1 MRSFHRS
8 VLLCCVGGLL
18 CLPLISEAITYTEQ
32 DTTYNSHD
40 LIGNAELLSYVSTD
54 ATALTT
60 LNGTLGSSAGGLG
73 EGDIYEIYISN
84 PGAFSASTPV
94 GGPNVN
100 GFDTQLF
107 LFNVNGTGI
116 EANDDA
122 VGGIGGAS
130 ALTALAT
137 NYQPGFYYL
146 LITGQSLNPA
156 GGVNSAAVFP
166 NDGSRVVTGP
176 TDAGTVFSGYTDNST
191 EFGQYA
197 INLTGV
203 QVSPAPEPSSV
214 ALLVLAAGVAG
225 WVVRR
230 RRHLAGGVGLVL
242 AAVCVLATTSHAAD
256 TLDTEAIRKQQLL
269 AADGIPKNLG
279 LGLGD
284 LARDHAR
291 MVQQIEAHRASVLPE
306 TEAET
311 EAKVTALT
319 SKYANAQVD
328 KKGRVLVCVYLDGV
342 KPVKKMAAKLE
353 RKGLKVLS
361 QLDTYRK
368 GVVSAWLPVDLATK
382 VAKMNGVRA
391 VQMELKPYFR
401 TVHQVGQVT
410 SQGQTVLHADLVQ
423 DMGYDGTG
431 IKIGALSDTFNL
443 YTAGQDANGVPDN
456 AQTDQIMG
464 DLPTAGVQDISDFSI
479 GVPTDEGRGM
489 LQIAHDIAPGAG
501 LAFATAS
508 GTQIEFAQNI
518 MILGSPT
525 TVTGLPGVNLSTG
538 VATSPGIGC
547 QVVCD
552 DVGYL
557 AEPMFSDG
565 IVAQAIDYVATHYNV
580 SYFSSAGNDGNAGYS
595 ADYVNAVTANR
606 TLAAVKTIAA
616 SEGVNLDQT
625 AAPVAASLYSGGVQ
639 SFGTDAATGNP
650 IVVQNVTNGSIASS
664 LVFQWDDPFDN
675 SVEAT
680 AGVPT
685 SDQITTDYN
694 ILVFDANGNY
704 LSDYSGTADNFQTN
718 QPIESPGTQLA
729 ANTSYKIM
737 ITRATDTDDPA
748 VTSGGTPPN
757 PPVST
762 HLRYVAAS
770 DGGGFSGDFIGI
782 DSVETYG
789 HNCAAN
795 CSGVAAYV
803 YDAIPDV
810 SPTAGTTFFTD
821 PNHTPSP
828 QVESFSSNGPV
839 RIFFD
844 SQGNRLTTPN
854 VRLQPAFATVDG
866 VDTSFFPA
874 IPGVVILP
882 GIIPISPPTVPT
894 LPIDLPVSP
903 VITTVNPE
911 DYDGDKYSNFFG
923 TSAAAPHAAACA
935 ALVMQAAAGNG
946 LTTPNPKYIRSLF
959 QATTQQTGSSPGT
972 DTMPDFCS
980 ATGTGSGYTVTLA
993 GAGDVSTD
1001 PNTFRI
1007 TYANPA
1013 GGAYK
1018 LTSMFIDL
1026 THSELVFDNDPT
1038 TGYPFTQGDAGKPET
1053 GGATLISA
1061 VESDPAHPVTTAT
1074 NHLPAATLTFNN
1086 FAVGDQ
1092 LTFGV
1097 DRDVQGIN
1105 AYGNGVDQLEGSTF
1119 TATLTSGLSTVTVTG
1134 TFTNQFSTAYNFK
1147 AGYGLINVQAA
1158 VNRMLG
1164 R

>member
-1 MRSFHRS
+1 
-8 VLLCCVGGLL
+8 
-18 CLPLISEAITYTEQ
+18 
-32 DTTYNSHD
+32 
-40 LIGNAELLSYVSTD
+40 
-54 ATALTT
+54 
-60 LNGTLGSSAGGLG
+60 
-73 EGDIYEIYISN
+73 
-84 PGAFSASTPV
+84 
-94 GGPNVN
+94 
-100 GFDTQLF
+100 
-107 LFNVNGTGI
+107 
-116 EANDDA
+116 
-122 VGGIGGAS
+122 
-130 ALTALAT
+130 
-137 NYQPGFYYL
+137 
-146 LITGQSLNPA
+146 
-156 GGVNSAAVFP
+156 
-166 NDGSRVVTGP
+166 
-176 TDAGTVFSGYTDNST
+176 
-191 EFGQYA
+191 
-197 INLTGV
+197 
-203 QVSPAPEPSSV
+203 
-214 ALLVLAAGVAG
+214 
-225 WVVRR
+225 
-230 RRHLAGGVGLVL
+230 
-242 AAVCVLATTSHAAD
+242 
-256 TLDTEAIRKQQLL
+256 
-269 AADGIPKNLG
+269 
-279 LGLGD
+279 
-284 LARDHAR
+284 
-291 MVQQIEAHRASVLPE
+291 
-306 TEAET
+306 
-311 EAKVTALT
+311 
-319 SKYANAQVD
+319 
-328 KKGRVLVCVYLDGV
+328 
-342 KPVKKMAAKLE
+342 MAAKLE

-368 GVVSAWLPVDLATK
+368 GVISAWLPVNLAAK

-443 YTAGQDANGVPDN
+443 YAAGQDPKGIPDT
-456 AQTDQIMG
+456 AQYDQIMG
-464 DLPTAGVQDISDFSI
+464 DLPTLGVQDISDFSI

-489 LQIAHDIAPGAG
+489 LQIAHDIAPGAS
-501 LAFATAS
+501 LAFATAE

-595 ADYVNAVTANR
+595 ANYVNAVSASHPLGTINDPA
-606 TLAAVKTIAA
+606 TVKGIAYN
-616 SEGVNLDQT
+616 EGVNLDQT
-625 AAPVAASLYSGGVQ
+625 AAPVDSSLYSGGIQ
-639 SFGTDAATGNP
+639 TFGTDAQGNP
-650 IVVQNVTNGSIASS
+650 IVVQNVTNGSIAAS

-675 SVEAT
+675 SIEAT

-748 VTSGGTPPN
+748 VTAGGTPPN

-803 YDAIPDV
+803 YDAIPDIA
-810 SPTAGTTFFTD
+810 PTAGTTFFTD

-839 RIFFD
+839 QIYFD
-844 SQGNRLTTPN
+844 AQGNRLTTPN
-854 VRLQPAFATVDG
+854 MRLQPAFATVDG

-874 IPGVVILP
+874 IPGVVIIP
-882 GIIPISPPTVPT
+882 GTVPISPPTVPT

-903 VITTVNPE
+903 TITTVNPE

-935 ALVMQAAAGNG
+935 ALIMQAAASNG
-946 LTTPNPKYIRSLF
+946 LTNPPPNPKYIRSLL

-980 ATGTGSGYTVTLA
+980 ATGTTSGYTVTLA
-993 GAGDVSTD
+993 GTGDVSTD

-1007 TYANPA
+1007 TYTGR

-1026 THSELVFDNDPT
+1026 THSELVFDTDAA
-1038 TGYPFTQGDAGKPET
+1038 TGYPFTQGDTGAAET
-1053 GGATLISA
+1053 GGATLVSG
-1061 VESDPAHPVTTAT
+1061 VESNEDGTGVGG
-1074 NHLPAATLTFNN
+1074 NHLPAATLTFAS
-1086 FAVGDQ
+1086 FAAGDQ

-1097 DRDVQGIN
+1097 DRDVAGIN

-1119 TATLTSGLSTVTVTG
+1119 TATLTSGLSTITVTG

-1147 AGYGLINVQAA
+1147 AGYGLVDVHAA
-1158 VNRMLG
+1158 VLRMLG
-1164 R
+1164 K